1 MRIRWKSRRGQRKE
15 ATWVSRSN
23 WRRWSQQA
31 ENMYDQSSFAIPCNI
46 ISLLISFHE
55 LRRIRSAMCLWWF
68 SSSKNLLIVD
78 WYVFGQCRTISLA
91 TTTFKSGF
99 VEFVNWKNSSMK
111 PEPEWEPGPLSNN
124 TLEGICGQGRCCQ
137 SCLCRTSSTNTNT
150 NTFFWNYKIFF
161 RKHKYK
167 YLLLKIKLQIP
178 AAYRTQKIWF

>member
-15 ATWVSRSN
+15 ATWVSRPN

-31 ENMYDQSSFAIPCNI
+31 ENISDESSFAIPCNI
-46 ISLLISFHE
+46 NS
-55 LRRIRSAMCLWWF
+55 RIKNDAF
-68 SSSKNLLIVD
+68 SKMFMM
-78 WYVFGQCRTISLA
+78 VFLFKKPSDCWVVCVWSMSYHFST

-99 VEFVNWKNSSMK
+99 VEFVNWKNSSME

-150 NTFFWNYKIFF
+150 NTFFWNYK
-161 RKHKYK
+161 
-167 YLLLKIKLQIP
+167 YLLLKTQIQIP
-178 AAYRTQKIWF
+178 SFEN